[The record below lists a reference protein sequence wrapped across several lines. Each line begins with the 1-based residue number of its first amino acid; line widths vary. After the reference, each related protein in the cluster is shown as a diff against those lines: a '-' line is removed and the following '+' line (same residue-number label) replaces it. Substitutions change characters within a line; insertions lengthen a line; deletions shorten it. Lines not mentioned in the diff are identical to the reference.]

1 MHHGVYKGMARLRFA
16 WRSLAKAPLLSL
28 TVILSVGLGIGANTA
43 IFSLF
48 HQILLNSLPV
58 QRPEELVTVTAPE
71 DFKGGRN
78 STNNS
83 GDMNYIFS
91 YPMFRELEKRPL
103 GMSGIAAFDSL
114 TANISFHKQSISGE
128 MLIVSG
134 GYFPTLGVSPLMG
147 RMISREDDTGAG
159 NPVAV
164 LSYGYWNDRLG
175 GENAVLNQPI
185 RVNGQMFTIVGV
197 APKGFTGTTLAD
209 EPDIYVPLVFKPLLT
224 PNWNGTDSWS
234 DYWLYLIGR
243 PQTGFS
249 RAQAQAA
256 LNSVYAGLLEQQSRM
271 PRFYYAKQLDRFLK
285 SRVTLKDGSH
295 GQSAMRDETR
305 IPLII
310 LMSATLLVLLIAMA
324 NAANLLLARSAQRR
338 REMAIRA
345 AMGAGRGE
353 LMGQML
359 TEALLLAV
367 AGGVAGLGFAMVT
380 LKLLLAELAGETPI
394 HFLQAQ
400 LEWPVLLFGL
410 GLSAAT
416 GLMFGLYPAWEA
428 ARGSSAVTL
437 KNESGQSSGT
447 AGSARVRKVLVCA
460 QVMVSAVLLIPTGL
474 FLKSLVNLMH
484 VDLGMKTENVIGFSV
499 APALNGYKADQTRA
513 LFERIESEMAAI
525 PGAKSVAAALVPL
538 ISGSNWGTDVT
549 IEGAKDKQ
557 NNSNARYNEVGP
569 GFLGKMGIPL
579 ITGREF
585 TESDTLAGPKVAVV
599 NQTFVKRFLEGRN
612 PMGLR
617 FLTGGPGSQ
626 TTIVGVVKDSHYSS
640 VKNAPPPLFYT
651 PWRQDKEINSL
662 EFYVRSALPEK
673 QMALEIRRVM
683 AGIDRD
689 LPLQGLRTLDE
700 QIRLNVQTDRIVLQ
714 LAAVFAV
721 LATALAMLGL
731 YGVMAHSV
739 TRRTREIGIRMA
751 LGAEPGK
758 IRGMVMRELLWILI
772 AGLVT
777 GVPAALLLARYTETQ
792 LFGVKARDVMVV
804 ASAVLALTVT
814 AIAAGYLPARRASR
828 VNPLEALRYE

>member
-1 MHHGVYKGMARLRFA
+1 MARLRFA

-28 TVILSVGLGIGANTA
+28 VVILSVGLGIGANTA

-48 HQILLNSLPV
+48 HQILLNLLPV
-58 QRPEELVTVTAPE
+58 ERPEELVTVTAPA

-78 STNNS
+78 STDNS
-83 GDMNYIFS
+83 GDMEYIFS
-91 YPMFRELEKRPL
+91 YPMFRELEKRPQ
-103 GMSGIAAFDSL
+103 GMSGIAAFRSL
-114 TANISFHKQSISGE
+114 SANLSFRKQTISGS

-134 GYFPTLGVSPLMG
+134 GYFPTLGVRPLMG
-147 RMISREDDTGAG
+147 RTIAREDDAGAG
-159 NPVAV
+159 NAVAV
-164 LSYGYWNDRLG
+164 LSYGYWSDRLG
-175 GENAVLNQPI
+175 GESTVLNQPI
-185 RVNGQMFTIVGV
+185 RVNGQMFTVVGV
-197 APKGFTGTTLAD
+197 APKGFTGTTLGD
-209 EPDIYVPLVFKPLLT
+209 EPDVYIPLVFKPLLT
-224 PNWNGTDSWS
+224 PNWNGTDRWS
-234 DYWLYLIGR
+234 DYWLYLIAR
-243 PQTGFS
+243 PQKGVS
-249 RAQAQAA
+249 RAQAEAA
-256 LNSVYAGLLEQQSRM
+256 LNSVYAGLLEQQSKM
-271 PRFYYAKQLDRFLK
+271 PQFYYRKQIDRFLH
-285 SRVTLKDGSH
+285 SRLTLKDGSH
-295 GQSAMRDETR
+295 GQSSMREETR
-305 IPLII
+305 TPLII
-310 LMSATLLVLLIAMA
+310 LMCATVLVLLIAMA

-359 TEALLLAV
+359 TEALLLAS
-367 AGGVAGLGFAMVT
+367 AGGVAGLAFAVVT
-380 LKLLLAELAGETPI
+380 LKLLFAELAEEVPI
-394 HFLQAQ
+394 HFLEAQ

-410 GLSAAT
+410 GLAAVT
-416 GLMFGLYPAWEA
+416 GLLFGLYPAWEA
-428 ARGSSAVTL
+428 ARSFAAVTL

-447 AGSARVRKVLVCA
+447 AASARVRKVLVCA

-499 APALNGYKADQTRA
+499 APALNGYKAEQTRA
-513 LFERIESEMAAI
+513 LFKRIESEMAAI

-538 ISGSNWGTDVT
+538 ISGSNWGTDVK
-549 IEGAKDKQ
+549 IEGAKEGQ
-557 NNSNARYNEVGP
+557 NNANSRYNEVGP
-569 GFLGKMGIPL
+569 GFLGKMGVPL
-579 ITGREF
+579 IAGREF

-599 NQTFVKRFLEGRN
+599 NQTFVKRFLDGRN
-612 PMGLR
+612 PLGLR
-617 FLTGGPGSQ
+617 FSGGGGPGPDI
-626 TTIVGVVKDSHYSS
+626 TIVGVVKDSHYSS
-640 VKNAPPPLFYT
+640 VKAAPPPLFYR

-673 QMALEIRRVM
+673 QMAPEIRRVM
-683 AGIDRD
+683 AG
-689 LPLQGLRTLDE
+689 
-700 QIRLNVQTDRIVLQ
+700 TDRIVLQ
-714 LAAVFAV
+714 LAAVFAG

-751 LGAEPGK
+751 LGAELGR

-777 GVPAALLLARYTETQ
+777 GVPAALVLARYTETQ
-792 LFGVKARDVMVV
+792 LFGVKARDAMVV
-804 ASAVLALTVT
+804 AGAVLALTVT

>member
-1 MHHGVYKGMARLRFA
+1 MARLRFA

-28 TVILSVGLGIGANTA
+28 TVVLSVGLGIGANTA

-58 QRPEELVTVTAPE
+58 QRPEELVTLTSPE

-91 YPMFRELEKRPL
+91 YPMFRGLEKRPE

-114 TANISFHKQSISGE
+114 TANISFHKQSISGS

-134 GYFPTLGVSPLMG
+134 GYFPTLGVSPFMG
-147 RMISREDDTGAG
+147 RMLSPQDDTGAG
-159 NPVAV
+159 NTVAV

-175 GENAVLNQPI
+175 GDSAVLNQPV
-185 RVNGQMFTIVGV
+185 RVNGQLFTVVGV
-197 APKGFTGTTLAD
+197 APKGFSGTTLGD
-209 EPDIYVPLVFKPLLT
+209 EPDIYVPLIFKPLLT
-224 PNWNGTDSWS
+224 PNWNGTDRWS

-243 PQTGFS
+243 PQKGFS
-249 RAQAQAA
+249 PAQAQAA
-256 LNSVYAGLLEQQSRM
+256 LNSVYAGLLEQQSKM
-271 PRFYYAKQLDRFLK
+271 PGFYYRKQLDRFLK
-285 SRVTLKDGSH
+285 SRLTLKDGSH
-295 GQSAMRDETR
+295 GQSSMRDETR
-305 IPLII
+305 VPLII
-310 LMSATLLVLLIAMA
+310 LMSATVLVLLIAMA

-359 TEALLLAV
+359 TEALVLAV
-367 AGGVAGLGFAMVT
+367 AGGVAGLGFAIVT

-416 GLMFGLYPAWEA
+416 GLLFGLYPAWEA
-428 ARGSSAVTL
+428 ARGSSAATL

-447 AGSARVRKVLVCA
+447 VGSARVRKVLVCA

-499 APALNGYKADQTRA
+499 APALNGYKPEQTRA
-513 LFERIESEMAAI
+513 LFERIETEMAAI

-538 ISGSNWGTDVT
+538 IAGSNWGTDVT

-569 GFLGKMGIPL
+569 GFLGKMGVPL
-579 ITGREF
+579 IAGREF

-612 PMGLR
+612 PVGLR
-617 FLTGGPGSQ
+617 FLTGGAGSE
-626 TTIVGVVKDSHYSS
+626 TAIVGVVKDSHYSS
-640 VKNAPPPLFYT
+640 VKNAPPPLFYS

-662 EFYVRSALPEK
+662 EFYVRSALPGK

-689 LPLQGLRTLDE
+689 LPLEGLRTLDE
-700 QIRLNVQTDRIVLQ
+700 QIRLNIQTDRIVLQ
-714 LAAVFAV
+714 LAGVFAV
-721 LATALAMLGL
+721 LATGLAMLGL

-758 IRGMVMRELLWILI
+758 IRGMVMRELLWILV

-792 LFGVKARDVMVV
+792 LYGVKARDVMVV
-804 ASAVLALTVT
+804 AGAVLALTVT
-814 AIAAGYLPARRASR
+814 AVAAGYLPARRASR

>member
-1 MHHGVYKGMARLRFA
+1 MARLRFA

-28 TVILSVGLGIGANTA
+28 TVVLSVGLGIGANTA

-114 TANISFHKQSISGE
+114 SANISFHKQSISGE

-159 NPVAV
+159 NAVAV

-175 GENAVLNQPI
+175 GDTAVLNQPI
-185 RVNGQMFTIVGV
+185 RVNGQMFTVVGV

-224 PNWNGTDSWS
+224 PNWNGTDRWS

-243 PQTGFS
+243 PQNGFS

-271 PRFYYAKQLDRFLK
+271 PQFYYGKQIDRFLK
-285 SRVTLKDGSH
+285 SRLTLKDGSH
-295 GQSAMRDETR
+295 GQSGMRDETR
-305 IPLII
+305 VPLII

-428 ARGSSAVTL
+428 ARGSSAATL

-484 VDLGMKTENVIGFSV
+484 VDLGMNTENVIGFSV
-499 APALNGYKADQTRA
+499 APALNGYKTDQTRA

-569 GFLGKMGIPL
+569 GFLGKMGVPL

-585 TESDTLAGPKVAVV
+585 TESDTPAGPKVAVV

-617 FLTGGPGSQ
+617 FLTGGPGSE

-640 VKNAPPPLFYT
+640 VKNAPPPLFYR

-758 IRGMVMRELLWILI
+758 IRGMVMRELLWILV

-804 ASAVLALTVT
+804 AGAVLALTVT
-814 AIAAGYLPARRASR
+814 AAVAGYLPARRASR